1 MAITLLFSIF
11 AIVALGSVLGTI
23 KDYETYCHTHDDYP
37 NGKCVHAIANINRVY
52 DELLESHD
60 FL

>member
-1 MAITLLFSIF
+1 MCSDIQLDNLTTRKLNVSITFANKLLSNK
-11 AIVALGSVLGTI
+11 G
-23 KDYETYCHTHDDYP
+23 HPTHS

-52 DELLESHD
+52 DELLEKND